1 MVQANDAHKPDRPVP
16 SPGYI
21 LDDSRQFRLHLLGK
35 ALDGLKSL
43 ALVDDDRPGEPSVE
57 IPRVE
62 LAAIFELL
70 SIHLDEATSNMPY
83 GAVLQ

>member
-1 MVQANDAHKPDRPVP
+1 MVQAKDAHKPDNSSA
-16 SPGYI
+16 SPGFV
-21 LDDSRQFRLHLLGK
+21 LSDARQFRLHLLGK

-43 ALVDDDRPGEPSVE
+43 TLADDNHAGEPTVE